1 MNKIQKIIKST
12 LLEYLNEGFSDEVQY
27 KTETHEDGINIF
39 AYYNNKKIG
48 SITSKIL
55 IEPYEYEFSEDM
67 SEDEFYDIYSDGE
80 IVKIEYLTV
89 DDYYQGKG
97 LATKLM
103 NKLLDTMHQKGYKQ
117 YYLNASPMGF
127 KGLPLE
133 KLVKFYKKFGFRKFL
148 NQGNNILMYKILN

>member
-1 MNKIQKIIKST
+1 MNKIQTIIKST
-12 LLEYLNEGFSDEVQY
+12 LLEYLNEGFSDEVEY
-27 KTETHEDGINIF
+27 KIETHEDGVKIL

-48 SITSKIL
+48 SVTSEIL
-55 IEPYEYEFSEDM
+55 FEPYEYEFSEDM
-67 SEDEFYDIYSDGE
+67 TEEEFYDIYSDDE
-80 IVKIEYLTV
+80 IVKIEYLAV

-97 LATKLM
+97 LATKLT
-103 NKLLDTMHQKGYKQ
+103 NKLLDTMEQKGYKQ

-148 NQGNNILMYKILN
+148 DQGNNVLMYMILN